1 MNSSGLTNKMLHDK
15 YCYDA
20 IMLYLCEGETR
31 EAMMKKFGGDLDRT
45 YNFLRERSYE
55 GMEIVERKAK
65 PIVKPKVE
73 KTKPKA
79 EPNILDQM
87 YDPPPMPEKEKTK
100 RKKSSA
106 KKAIPIT
113 IGTSGKQEELF

>member
-1 MNSSGLTNKMLHDK
+1 MLHDK

-65 PIVKPKVE
+65 PIVKKKAEPKE
-73 KTKPKA
+73 
-79 EPNILDQM
+79 EPNILDPI
-87 YDPPPMPEKEKTK
+87 YDPAPMPEKAKAK
-100 RKKSSA
+100 KKKSPAQKVKS
-106 KKAIPIT
+106 KP
-113 IGTSGKQEELF
+113 SSKQEELF